1 MIDIRVLADIKQG
14 YNKRFITA
22 ICNNDND
29 LVLKYLKNGASATK
43 EYMGD
48 TPMFYAITH
57 NNFGAILLLMKYGA
71 ILEKDDLEECGKN
84 FSKEALEFLA
94 SLLK

>member
-1 MIDIRVLADIKQG
+1 MNDIRVLADIKQG
-14 YNKRFITA
+14 YNKRFIIA
-22 ICNNDND
+22 ICNNDNK
-29 LVLKYLKNGASATK
+29 LVFEYLKNGMSATK
-43 EYMGD
+43 KYMGD

-71 ILEKDDLEECGKN
+71 TLEKDLESNES
-84 FSKEALEFLA
+84 FSKEALEFLT